1 MPAAVDLVAYRAVQE
16 SLTNVRKHAGD
27 AAVVV
32 ELDYRPDVFRPDRD
46 QYRDRP
52 WITASRPR
60 TPNSTSGFGLMGMRE
75 RVGSVGG
82 EVRAAP
88 TADGGFVITVRLP
101 VDEEMLSR

>member
-1 MPAAVDLVAYRAVQE
+1 VAYRAVQE

-32 ELDYRPDVFRPDRD
+32 ELDYAPTSFGLTVTNTGTGPG
-46 QYRDRP
+46 
-52 WITASRPR
+52 SRR
-60 TPNSTSGFGLMGMRE
+60 AGLNANSTSGFGLMGMRE
-75 RVGSVGG
+75 RIGSVGG